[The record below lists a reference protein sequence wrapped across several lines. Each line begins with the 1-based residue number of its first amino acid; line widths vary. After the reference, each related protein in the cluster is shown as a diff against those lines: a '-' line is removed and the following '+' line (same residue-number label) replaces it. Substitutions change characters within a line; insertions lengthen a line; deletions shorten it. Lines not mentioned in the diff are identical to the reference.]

1 MGEGVRL
8 LSAQGVSG
16 PAPTA
21 EPAPPPTA
29 ATAVRPLA
37 MPAARAAERPLLAKA
52 LSPASLGPLR
62 LRNRIIKTA
71 TYEGMTPH
79 GAPSPALVR
88 HHVELARGGVGMT
101 TVAYCAVSPNG
112 RTFAEQMWMREEIVP
127 ALAGLAA
134 AVHAEGAAV
143 SLQLGHCG
151 YFSRNT
157 ELPGRRSLG
166 PSRLLNE
173 YGLLAGVPFSREMTS
188 EDLAATAG
196 DFAAA
201 AERARRAGFDAV
213 EVHLG
218 HGYLLSQFLSPAT
231 NRRKDRYGGSLE
243 NRLRFPLEVLAAVRA
258 RIGRDVAVIVKT
270 NLRDGFRGGLE
281 LDEAVEVCEA
291 LERAGVDA
299 IELTGGFT
307 SRTPFYL
314 FRGKA
319 PIKEMIEVE
328 KSRLQRFALR
338 WFGRSVIRDYPFEEL
353 YFLPLARRVRE
364 RVRLP
369 LVLLGGCLS
378 SENLETAMR
387 EGFDFVA
394 MGRALIADPDLVERM
409 ADGRAERSRCNS
421 CNKCV
426 AEMDRGGV
434 RCVLG

>member
-1 MGEGVRL
+1 MGAGVGALNPMVGQR
-8 LSAQGVSG
+8 A
-16 PAPTA
+16 
-21 EPAPPPTA
+21 TA
-29 ATAVRPLA
+29 AAS
-37 MPAARAAERPLLAKA
+37 MSAARAADRPLLAKA
-52 LSPASLGPLR
+52 LSPATLGRLR

-79 GAPSPALVR
+79 GAPSAALVR

-112 RTFAEQMWMREEIVP
+112 RTFAEQMWMREDIVP
-127 ALAGLAA
+127 ALSQLTA

-166 PSRLLNE
+166 PSRLVNE
-173 YGLLAGVPFSREMTS
+173 YGLMAGIPFSREMNAD
-188 EDLAATAG
+188 DLAATAR
-196 DFAAA
+196 DFAEATT
-201 AERARRAGFDAV
+201 RARRAGFDAV
-213 EVHLG
+213 EIHLG
-218 HGYLLSQFLSPAT
+218 HGYLLSQFLSPST
-231 NRRKDRYGGSLE
+231 NRRKDGYGGSLA
-243 NRLRFPLEVLAAVRA
+243 NRLRFPLEVMAAVRVA
-258 RIGRDVAVIVKT
+258 AGDSCAVIVKT

-281 LDEAVEVCEA
+281 VEEAVEVCAA
-291 LERAGVDA
+291 LEAAGVDA

-314 FRGKA
+314 FRGRA
-319 PIKEMIEVE
+319 PLKEMIETE
-328 KSRLQRFALR
+328 KSFLFRMALR
-338 WFGRSVIRDYPFEEL
+338 LFGRHTIKDYPFEEL

-378 SENLETAMR
+378 ATALETAMG

-394 MGRALIADPDLVERM
+394 MGRALIADPDLVARI
-409 ADGRAERSRCNS
+409 AAGTAERSRCNS

>member
-1 MGEGVRL
+1 MGGE
-8 LSAQGVSG
+8 
-16 PAPTA
+16 
-21 EPAPPPTA
+21 
-29 ATAVRPLA
+29 
-37 MPAARAAERPLLAKA
+37 RAAARPLLARA
-52 LSPASLGPLR
+52 LSPVTIGRLT
-62 LRNRIIKTA
+62 LRNRIVKTA

-79 GAPSPALVR
+79 GAPSPALR
-88 HHVELARGGVGMT
+88 EHHVELARGGVGMT
-101 TVAYCAVSPNG
+101 TVAYCAVSRDA

-127 ALAGLAA
+127 ALADLTR

-173 YGLLAGVPFSREMTS
+173 YGLLCGIPFSRAMT
-188 EDLAATAG
+188 EDDLARTAE

-201 AERARRAGFDAV
+201 AAKAKAAGFDAV
-213 EVHLG
+213 EVHFG
-218 HGYLLSQFLSPAT
+218 HGYLLSQFLSPAI
-231 NRRKDRYGGSLE
+231 NKRRDRYGGTLD

-258 RIGRDVAVIVKT
+258 RVGADFPVIAKT

-281 LDEAVEVCEA
+281 LEEA
-291 LERAGVDA
+291 LVVCAALEEAGIDA

-319 PIKEMIEVE
+319 PLREMIEVE
-328 KSRLQRFALR
+328 KSRLQRLALR
-338 WFGRSVIRDYPFEEL
+338 IFGPTTIREYPFEEL
-353 YFLPLARRVRE
+353 YFLEMAKKVRAHVGVPLI
-364 RVRLP
+364 
-369 LVLLGGCLS
+369 LLGGCLS
-378 SENLETAMR
+378 SQNLETAMQ
-387 EGFDFVA
+387 EGFDLVA
-394 MGRALIADPDLVERM
+394 MGRALIADPDLVRRL
-409 ADGRAERSRCNS
+409 ADGSAERSRCTS

-434 RCVLG
+434 RCVLA

>member
-1 MGEGVRL
+1 MSTTERF
-8 LSAQGVSG
+8 
-16 PAPTA
+16 
-21 EPAPPPTA
+21 A
-29 ATAVRPLA
+29 A
-37 MPAARAAERPLLAKA
+37 RPLLAKA
-52 LSPASLGPLR
+52 LSPVSLGPLK

-127 ALAGLAA
+127 ALSDLTA

-157 ELPGRRSLG
+157 ELPGHRSLG
-166 PSRLLNE
+166 PSRLINE
-173 YGLLAGVPFSREMTS
+173 YGLLCGVPLSRAMT
-188 EDLAATAG
+188 ETDLAETAN
-196 DFAAA
+196 DFATA
-201 AERARRAGFDAV
+201 AERAKRAGFDAV

-218 HGYLLSQFLSPAT
+218 HGYLLSQFLCPAT
-231 NRRKDRYGGSLE
+231 NKRRDAYGGSLE

-258 RIGRDVAVIVKT
+258 RVGADFPIIVKT

-281 LDEAVEVCEA
+281 VEEAILVCEA
-291 LERAGVDA
+291 LERIGVNA

-319 PIKEMIEVE
+319 PLKEMIEVE
-328 KSRLQRFALR
+328 KSRMQRLALR
-338 WFGRSVIRDYPFEEL
+338 LFGRAMIRDYPFEEL
-353 YFLPLARRVRE
+353 YFLPQARRIRE
-364 RVRLP
+364 KVSLP
-369 LVLLGGCLS
+369 LILLGGCLS
-378 SENLETAMR
+378 AASLEKAMD

-394 MGRALIADPDLVERM
+394 MGRALIADPDLVARM
-409 ADGRAERSRCNS
+409 ADGRAEKSRCIS

-434 RCVLG
+434 RCVLDPR

>member
-1 MGEGVRL
+1 M
-8 LSAQGVSG
+8 QI
-16 PAPTA
+16 
-21 EPAPPPTA
+21 
-29 ATAVRPLA
+29 AVPS
-37 MPAARAAERPLLAKA
+37 ARAEARPLLAKA
-52 LSPASLGPLR
+52 LSPASIGALE

-71 TYEGMTPH
+71 TYEGMTPG
-79 GAPSPALVR
+79 GAPSPDLVR

-112 RTFAEQMWMREEIVP
+112 RTFAAQMWMRDEIVP
-127 ALAGLAA
+127 ALAELVS

-151 YFSRNT
+151 YFSRNQ

-173 YGLLAGVPFSREMTS
+173 YGLLSGIPFSRAMT
-188 EDLAATAG
+188 EQDLATTAS
-196 DFAAA
+196 DFAEAA
-201 AERARRAGFDAV
+201 ARAKRAGFDAV
-213 EVHLG
+213 EVHFG

-231 NRRKDRYGGSLE
+231 NRRSDRYGGSLE
-243 NRLRFPLEVLAAVRA
+243 NRLRFPLEVLSAVRRSVGDGFPIIA
-258 RIGRDVAVIVKT
+258 KT

-281 LDEAVEVCEA
+281 LEDAVGVCRA
-291 LERAGVDA
+291 LESAGIDA

-319 PIKEMIEVE
+319 PLKEMIEVE
-328 KSRLQRFALR
+328 HSRLHRIALR
-338 WFGRSVIRDYPFEEL
+338 MFGRRAIRDYPFEEL
-353 YFLPLARRVRE
+353 FFLPLAKKVRE
-364 RVRLP
+364 SVSVP

-378 SENLETAMR
+378 TENLETAMAG
-387 EGFDFVA
+387 GFDFVA
-394 MGRALIADPDLVERM
+394 MGRALIADPDLVVRM
-409 ADGRAERSRCNS
+409 ADGRAERSRCIS
-421 CNKCV
+421 CNRCV